1 MSYNYNKL
9 LGKIKEVFGTQ
20 DSFAKALGLSRTSFS
35 LRINGKAE
43 FSQTEI
49 DKAVKLLGL
58 NETDIPIIFFSK
70 SLEN

>member
-20 DSFAKALGLSRTSFS
+20 DNFARALGLSRTSFS

-49 DKAVKLLGL
+49 DKAVNLLGL
-58 NETDIPIIFFSK
+58 NDKDIPSIFFSK